1 MIPYKSPENP
11 PRRHQDTKA
20 RSFFNLVPSRLCAF
34 VVTILEF
41 KPRQRI
47 LNFASLILTMTIF
60 LNACAPLDAS
70 LITATPAQ
78 PTETPFMTPTIVW
91 FPPSA
96 TPSPAAVA
104 SQTPIPDMHPGL
116 GRTILTDTF
125 SDPDDWDTAVSNVA
139 SAAITRSRLTL
150 AVQGGGIYLPSFR
163 QGPSFTDFYAEITA
177 KTSLCRD
184 SDSYGLLVR
193 GKAVAYYRFAL
204 TCHGQVRADRIS
216 VDTRRPLQEPVF
228 SGDAPPGAPGEV
240 RIGVWAAGS
249 EMRLF
254 LNGRY
259 QFSINDS
266 NYASGGLGVFVQSTG
281 DTPVTV
287 TFSDLVVREVDYVPP
302 PAATP

>member
-1 MIPYKSPENP
+1 
-11 PRRHQDTKA
+11 
-20 RSFFNLVPSRLCAF
+20 
-34 VVTILEF
+34 VVVLRKF
-41 KPRQRI
+41 RAGQKY
-47 LNFASLILTMTIF
+47 LNFARLILAMTF
-60 LNACAPLDAS
+60 LLNACAPFDAS
-70 LITATPAQ
+70 SITATPAQ
-78 PTETPFMTPTIVW
+78 PTETPLQTPTIVW

-96 TPSPAAVA
+96 TPSPAAIA

-116 GRTILTDTF
+116 GDTLLTDTF

-163 QGPSFTDFYAEITA
+163 QGTTFTDFYAEITA

-216 VDTRRPLQEPVF
+216 VDTRRPLQEAVF

-240 RIGVWAAGS
+240 RIGVWAAGD

-254 LNGRY
+254 LNDRF
-259 QFSINDS
+259 QFSITDS
-266 NYASGGLGVFVQSTG
+266 NYPSGGLGVFVQSTG

-287 TFSDLVVREVDYVPP
+287 TFSDLVVREVDHVPP
-302 PAATP
+302 AVETPVE